1 MKHVIDLD
9 LENHSSWQGALDMI
23 LTLCGEA
30 ADLSFD
36 CRMLGGR
43 KTPTAEFRLDAPAE
57 LTLPAVTQQ
66 GGAQVETWKYGTVVL
81 ADEKPEQLPEA
92 TAVFL
97 LRPNGA
103 AAVTYR
109 AFKEA
114 VRVLTE
120 LGVPAEFSWTSVPLA
135 PLCDDPE
142 LLARREQDSYALGAV
157 HTLWVRCPEDETL
170 CAAMRAMAPCG
181 ELRVQN
187 MATANTWVLGKVD
200 ADALLKGLA
209 YREITKI

>member
-1 MKHVIDLD
+1 MKYVKDLD
-9 LENHSSWQGALDMI
+9 VENRNSWQGALDMI
-23 LTLCGEA
+23 FALCAEA

-57 LTLPAVTQQ
+57 LALPVATETADGTLEA
-66 GGAQVETWKYGTVVL
+66 WKYGTVL
-81 ADEKPEQLPEA
+81 LTDRQPAELPEGSPL
-92 TAVFL
+92 FL

-109 AFKEA
+109 AFKEV

-120 LGVPAEFSWTSVPLA
+120 LGIPAEFSWSSIPLA
-135 PLCDDPE
+135 PLCDDP
-142 LLARREQDSYALGAV
+142 AVTREREEQSYAYGAV
-157 HTLWVRCPEDETL
+157 HTVWARCPSDGAVKE
-170 CAAMRAMAPCG
+170 AMGAVGACG

-187 MATANTWVLGKVD
+187 MATANTWITGAVEEEK
-200 ADALLKGLA
+200 LLRGLA
-209 YREITKI
+209 NRENGRA